1 MIANKV
7 LITSKLK
14 NRQIDR
20 QTDIKTEFVGSSK
33 NPTLPTGNAQLPGTL
48 SLLCTWGG
56 CHEGLIVDD
65 LNKSKIKLQNFH
77 K

>member
-1 MIANKV
+1 MIWYKSIKKNMIANKV

-33 NPTLPTGNAQLPGTL
+33 NPTLPTGNA
-48 SLLCTWGG
+48 
-56 CHEGLIVDD
+56 
-65 LNKSKIKLQNFH
+65 
-77 K
+77 